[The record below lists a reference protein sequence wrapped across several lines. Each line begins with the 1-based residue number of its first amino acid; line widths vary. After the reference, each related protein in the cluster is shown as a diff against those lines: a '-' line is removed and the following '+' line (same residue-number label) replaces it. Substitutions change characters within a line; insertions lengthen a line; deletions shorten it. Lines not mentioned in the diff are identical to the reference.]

1 MSLKTIMLAAL
12 FTSGALCAS
21 AKDYHYTTVPGDA
34 MQTRIY
40 TLDNGLK
47 VYMSVNKEK
56 PRLQVNIAVKKQVR
70 VMTLP
75 RLQVWLTIWST

>member
-1 MSLKTIMLAAL
+1 MLAAL

-56 PRLQVNIAVKKQVR
+56 PRLQVRGSSCGCTA
-70 VMTLP
+70 TP
-75 RLQVWLTIWST
+75 TET

>member
-56 PRLQVNIAVKKQVR
+56 PRLQVNIAVKQVR

-75 RLQVWLTIWST
+75 RLLVWLTIWST

>member
-47 VYMSVNKEK
+47 VYMSVNK
-56 PRLQVNIAVKKQVR
+56 
-70 VMTLP
+70 
-75 RLQVWLTIWST
+75 